1 MTLSKTMQLLALAFL
16 AIGASGCSKNDAASA
31 EFLIPV
37 KLQIDREIENM
48 ACVPAYSFPFS
59 SRERPDSRCF
69 GCDKFV
75 EAGLLTKEVVE
86 DPFAEDT
93 PARYRRD
100 PEIRLTLTELGN
112 AAYESGDES
121 SPHAKDRP
129 RFCFGRAHVKE
140 ITHVY
145 GPAMNGNVAMYGIRY
160 IAELE
165 NPSPYL
171 LDPRAKLLDIPLPLM
186 GQMAA
191 GKTVIYPERNVTAAF
206 PKRNDPS
213 DFTLLDIKVGP

>member
-1 MTLSKTMQLLALAFL
+1 MTFSKEMTLLAFVYL
-16 AIGASGCSKNDAASA
+16 AINASGCSKQDTATA
-31 EFLIPV
+31 EFLIPA
-37 KLQIDREIENM
+37 KLQLDRDIENM
-48 ACVPAYSFPFS
+48 ACVSAWSFPFS
-59 SRERPDSRCF
+59 SRERPDASCF

-86 DPFAEDT
+86 DSFASDT
-93 PARYRRD
+93 PTRYRRE
-100 PEIRLTLTELGN
+100 PEIRFTLTELGN
-112 AAYESGDES
+112 AAYESGNEG

-140 ITHVY
+140 ITRVY
-145 GPAMNGNVAMYGIRY
+145 GPAMNGSVRMYGIRY

-165 NPSPYL
+165 DPSPYL

-191 GKTVIYPERNVTAAF
+191 GKTVLYPERNVTAAF
-206 PKRNDPS
+206 PNPNDPY
-213 DFTLLDIKVGP
+213 DFTLLDIKIGP